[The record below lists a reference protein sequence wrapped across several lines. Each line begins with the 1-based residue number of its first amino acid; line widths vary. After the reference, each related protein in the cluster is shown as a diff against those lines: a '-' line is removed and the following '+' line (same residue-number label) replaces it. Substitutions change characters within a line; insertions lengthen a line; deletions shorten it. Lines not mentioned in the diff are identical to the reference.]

1 MSRLIRPLLAAALA
15 AVAFAPST
23 PAGAAGE
30 VEVTLAGGQFAP
42 VVVQVPAG
50 SNLTFLNR
58 DVTNYPMF
66 IGNHNVIPGTVASH
80 VPGAKPFPTSSNL
93 ITPGN
98 KWSCPASAAGGLTCT
113 GLDGKPTAVRPGTYA
128 VACGLHPN
136 QMHALIVVQ

>member
-30 VEVTLAGGQFAP
+30 VEVMLAAGQFVP
-42 VVVQVPAG
+42 VVAQVPAG
-50 SNLTFLNR
+50 SNLTFFNR
-58 DVTNYPMF
+58 DATNYPMV
-66 IGNHNVIPGTVASH
+66 IGNHNVIPGTVSGH
-80 VPGAKPFPTSSNL
+80 TPGAKPFPTSSNL

-98 KWSCPASAAGGLTCT
+98 KWSCPAAAGGGLTCT
-113 GLDGKPTAVRPGTYA
+113 GLDGKPTPVPPGTYA
-128 VACGLHPN
+128 IACGLHPN